1 MKNLFLVLVII
12 SFTVDVVAQNERGV
26 VKTKANVKD
35 NKVSLDGSVDRGGI
49 IHFEVDA
56 NSNDIVF
63 IPTSP
68 SPTVLVYDVAKE
80 SYVIA
85 PKDIKTGG
93 SNSTSTWI
101 FTPTSDTAGKKG
113 IQEKGLSNKCNA
125 DGDIDIDIS
134 TLEEGTYQVSKKGIK
149 EKGLSNF
156 DIEIKIFY
164 KDSRKGTRLSIIE

>member
-1 MKNLFLVLVII
+1 MKNLFLVLVIL
-12 SFTVDVVAQNERGV
+12 SFTVKVFAQSERVV

-56 NSNDIVF
+56 NGNDIVF

-68 SPTVLVYDVAKE
+68 RPTVLVYDVAKE

-101 FTPTSDTAGKKG
+101 FTPNSDTAGKKG
-113 IQEKGLSNKCNA
+113 IQEKGLSNKCNT
-125 DGDIDIDIS
+125 DGDIDIS
-134 TLEEGTYQVSKKGIK
+134 ELKEGTYQVSKKGIR

-156 DIEIKIFY
+156 NMEVKIFY